1 MRDRRLP
8 RRALAGGGARR
19 SDRAGP
25 GVVTARVP
33 ADAGMTLV
41 ELLVTMALLAVV
53 TTVVLS
59 LYHAFSSSAVDSR
72 TLSVSEERLHGV
84 MRILEADVR
93 SADPLLVVPSSFTL
107 DPSPPAVTSS
117 GTAGTTPTDVIA
129 MQESQATFSP
139 CSNPPP
145 ATVGTVP
152 SPFLPS
158 PMSANLIW
166 AYDPTNHSLTRY
178 SYCANDSPPAWEPGI
193 KLLDVVDPAGTMFQV
208 HQDLTTYSGTQAT
221 TPPSTTVVNQAAPA
235 CATSLGIDVTTRSNG
250 QAISYAV
257 DLAVSLPNQGAVE
270 VQAC

>member
-1 MRDRRLP
+1 
-8 RRALAGGGARR
+8 
-19 SDRAGP
+19 
-25 GVVTARVP
+25 
-33 ADAGMTLV
+33 MTLV
-41 ELLVTMALLAVV
+41 ELLVTMALLTVV

-59 LYHAFSSSAVDSR
+59 LYHAFSSSAFDSR

-117 GTAGTTPTDVIA
+117 GTTGTTPTDVIA

-139 CSNPPP
+139 CTNPPP
-145 ATVGTVP
+145 ATAGTVP

-158 PMSANLIW
+158 PTSANLIW
-166 AYDPTNHSLTRY
+166 AYDPTTHSLTRY

-193 KLLDVVDPAGTMFQV
+193 DLLDVVDPAGTMFQV
-208 HQDLTTYSGTQAT
+208 HQDVATYSGTQAT
-221 TPPSTTVVNQAAPA
+221 TPSSTTVVNQAAPA

-250 QAISYAV
+250 QAISYSV
-257 DLAVSLPNQGAVE
+257 ELAVSLPNQGAVE